1 MASKSGGQSGAAIYE
16 QTRAAVVFS
25 IQQWLAE
32 SPAKQSAS
40 GTPGY
45 FSVIMACKLMHMA
58 L

>member
-1 MASKSGGQSGAAIYE
+1 MVSKFGVQSGAAISE

-45 FSVIMACKLMHMA
+45 FSVIMACKLTHVA
-58 L
+58 V